1 MQQIIDFIIRK
12 KDVVVYFILLLF
24 SLVLILNSNYFQKS
38 KVLLLSNS
46 ISNYTTENLNYFKE
60 YFKLKEIN
68 YKLSEEN
75 LVLKNQLEKINE
87 ISSLDSLSIT
97 NFSYKNAKVISN
109 NLSSV
114 KNHLIINKGLKHGLK
129 NEMGVISST
138 GIVGIINQTSKNY
151 SSVMSILNINTKI
164 NAKVKRTSHFGT
176 LEWYGLRTNYLI
188 LNDIPETANIKVGDS
203 IITGGMSL
211 IFPEGISIGIVSEII
226 TQNKHNDSVVKFI
239 GDNKNRINNKA
250 KYLDFEFKE
259 NYLTIEVKLHT
270 NMNNLNNVYV
280 IESLYRE
287 EFQKIKN

>member
-1 MQQIIDFIIRK
+1 MCENFDYINEYFEL
-12 KDVVVYFILLLF
+12 KDINLDLT
-24 SLVLILNSNYFQKS
+24 K
-38 KVLLLSNS
+38 
-46 ISNYTTENLNYFKE
+46 ENLF
-60 YFKLKEIN
+60 
-68 YKLSEEN
+68 
-75 LVLKNQLEKINE
+75 LKNQLEKVKQYSN
-87 ISSLDSLSIT
+87 LDSLKNT
-97 NFSYKNAKVISN
+97 NFTFRNAKVISN
-109 NLSSV
+109 NLSSF
-114 KNHLIINKGLKHGLK
+114 KINKGVRHGLK
-129 NEMGVISST
+129 NEMGVINST
-138 GIVGIINQTSKNY
+138 GIVGIINRTSKNY
-151 SSVMSILNINTKI
+151 SSVMSVLNIDTKI

-239 GDNKNRINNKA
+239 GDNKNTINNKA
-250 KYLDFEFKE
+250 KYLDLEFKE